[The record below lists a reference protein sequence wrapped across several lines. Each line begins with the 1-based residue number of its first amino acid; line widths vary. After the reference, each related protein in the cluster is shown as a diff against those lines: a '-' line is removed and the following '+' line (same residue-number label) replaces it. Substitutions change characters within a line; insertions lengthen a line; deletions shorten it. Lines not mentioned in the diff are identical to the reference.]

1 MLQSCGRSSLRHAES
16 LNEGFSAPEAS
27 PLKKNQPASNERVV
41 REVARTLVLE
51 NESAM
56 VAIKQSVISFSILVC
71 GMDEFRGM
79 VNEEFEYSTVPESE
93 IVVGA
98 EGESPQVPTQK
109 RVFSIPIQL
118 AL

>member
-1 MLQSCGRSSLRHAES
+1 
-16 LNEGFSAPEAS
+16 
-27 PLKKNQPASNERVV
+27 
-41 REVARTLVLE
+41 
-51 NESAM
+51 
-56 VAIKQSVISFSILVC
+56 
-71 GMDEFRGM
+71 MDEFRGM